1 MTDDEKVLKGKIA
14 LVTGGAAGIGK
25 AVAIAFATA
34 GAKVVVNDRN
44 ADQLNATVKEICDAG
59 GEAIAVPGDVGKT
72 ADIEALINTIRDSYG
87 KLHFACNNAG
97 YNGDVIQLAE
107 GSEKNFDAVFQTNVK
122 GVWLCMKHEIP
133 LMIEGSG
140 GSIVNIASTPGVNGF
155 PGLSVYCATKHAVIG
170 MSKAAALD
178 YADQGI
184 RINVVAP
191 GAIETEWNVSKIRK
205 Y

>member
-140 GSIVNIASTPGVNGF
+140 GSIVNIASTAGVNGF